1 MPFALF
7 GLTLGLS
14 PHEVNSAEPKS
25 AQKELLRFLHLGKS
39 VRSRNGANHIRNFIL
54 EVQSDPVI
62 HRLFRSY
69 EMRVVDI
76 CLACTEILDGTPA
89 RSDGSE
95 NFLSVLLF
103 VDPLRLE
110 AFLRKLHQ
118 ATHGQ
123 AAIQRRLAVIACAKA
138 HAEQMGAPATEQ
150 HPSVARAN
158 LLKNSIFNNLLLM
171 LLIAGLVITGI
182 LIALFLL

>member
-1 MPFALF
+1 M
-7 GLTLGLS
+7 
-14 PHEVNSAEPKS
+14 NSTEPKS

-62 HRLFRSY
+62 HRLFRSC

-123 AAIQRRLAVIACAKA
+123 TAIQRRLAVIACAKA

-150 HPSVARAN
+150 PLRSRARTSS
-158 LLKNSIFNNLLLM
+158 KIRSS
-171 LLIAGLVITGI
+171 TTCC
-182 LIALFLL
+182 